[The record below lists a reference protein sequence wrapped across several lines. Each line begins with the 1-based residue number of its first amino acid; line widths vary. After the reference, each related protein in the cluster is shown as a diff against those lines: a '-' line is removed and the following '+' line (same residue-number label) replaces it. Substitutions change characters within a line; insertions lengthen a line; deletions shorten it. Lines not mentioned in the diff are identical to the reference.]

1 MAVRLERLEDQVLVI
16 TGGSSGIGLTTARLA
31 VARGARVVLVARS
44 EEALRQAAGELR
56 EAGGSVMYRVA
67 DVADA
72 AALEAVAEA
81 TVREFG
87 RFDTWV
93 NNAGVGLYGRLE
105 EIPLEDQ
112 RRLFDTDFWGAVNGC
127 RAALPQL
134 RRRGGALI
142 NVGSIASDVAL
153 PLQGIYVA
161 AKHALKGYTDALR
174 QELEEEGAPVSVTL
188 VKPTSIATPFF
199 EHARNYLDVEPNA
212 PAPVYAPEAVARAI
226 LHCAEHPRRTV
237 MVGGGARAFGTL
249 ATVAPRL
256 ADKVIERTMV
266 DAQRTRRQRHSD
278 HRDNLFGPTPGD
290 ARERG
295 RVDRRVYP
303 WSLYTGA
310 VLHPARAALVAAGLG
325 LAVAAGM
332 RSLRRSTR

>member
-16 TGGSSGIGLTTARLA
+16 TGASSGIGLTTARLA
-31 VARGARVVLVARS
+31 AERGARVVLVARRD
-44 EEALRQAAGELR
+44 EALRQATAALR
-56 EAGGSVMYRVA
+56 EAGGAVMYQVA
-67 DVADA
+67 DVADPD
-72 AALEAVAEA
+72 ALAAVADA
-81 TVREFG
+81 AVREFG

-112 RRLFDTDFWGAVNGC
+112 RQLFETDFWGVVNGC

-142 NVGSIASDVAL
+142 NVGSIAGDVAL

-161 AKHALKGYTDALR
+161 AKHAIKGYTDSLR

-188 VKPTSIATPFF
+188 VKPTSTATPFF

-212 PAPVYAPEAVARAI
+212 PAPVYAPETVARAI

-249 ATVAPRL
+249 ATVAPRA
-256 ADKVIERTMV
+256 ADKLIERTMV
-266 DAQRTRRQRHSD
+266 NAQRTRRQRHSD
-278 HRDNLFGPTPGD
+278 HRDNLYHPTPD
-290 ARERG
+290 AARERG
-295 RVDRRVYP
+295 RVDRRVHAR
-303 WSLYTGA
+303 SFYTGA
-310 VLHPARAALVAAGLG
+310 VLHPGRAALAALGLG

-332 RSLRRSTR
+332 RAMRA